1 MSQRRSRRAVFRQAH
16 LAGVHMTD
24 SNRHRRVRAKPAPQ
38 GSVSNW
44 VLVLLGAFAVAIATA
59 AKTLL

>member
-1 MSQRRSRRAVFRQAH
+1 
-16 LAGVHMTD
+16 MTD
-24 SNRHRRVRAKPAPQ
+24 SNRHRRVRATPAPH